1 MQMRLMRIVGA
12 VVLAV
17 SLTSCSSTALKEP
30 RFIEDIRPVP
40 PPLKVM
46 HLSIQRKDLQEAL
59 NRQGDNAIRLV
70 PVFDNISVKQTY
82 SYRLF
87 DVHEN
92 SAYALLG
99 LQSSDVVVAADRYLI
114 KRPEQFPAFVSLL
127 AGADQATIEI
137 RRGGEG
143 RLLKYTFIP
152 VAAKGDAGP
161 EATEQF

>member
-1 MQMRLMRIVGA
+1 MGARLIGIVRF
-12 VVLAV
+12 VVVALV
-17 SLTSCSSTALKEP
+17 LTSCSSTSLREP
-30 RFIEDIRPVP
+30 RFIDDIRPVP

-46 HLSIQRKDLQEAL
+46 HLSIQRRDLQEAL
-59 NRQGDNAIRLV
+59 TRQGDNAIRLV
-70 PVFDNISVKQTY
+70 PVFDNIAIKQSY

-99 LQSSDVVVAADRYLI
+99 LQSSDVIVAADRYLI
-114 KRPEQFPAFVSLL
+114 KRPEQFPAFVGLL

-143 RLLKYTFIP
+143 RLLKYSFIP
-152 VAAKGDAGP
+152 AAEKKEAG
-161 EATEQF
+161 TEGAG